1 MASALYDLGRK
12 KFADG
17 DIDLLA
23 DNIKVTLIDSNDYTE
38 NLSTDEFYDDI
49 PAGAKV
55 AESGNLA
62 NKDTTA
68 GTFDADDITFT
79 SVTGDECEALVIWK
93 DTGTPSTSPLI
104 AFIDNATGLPV
115 TPNGG
120 DINVT
125 WDSGADKIF
134 TL

>member
-23 DNIKVTLIDSNDYTE
+23 DNIKVTLIDSNDYIE
-38 NLSTDEFYDDI
+38 NLSTDEFYGDI
-49 PAGAKV
+49 PAAAKV
-55 AESGNLA
+55 AESGNLI

-68 GTFDADDITFT
+68 GTFDAADITFT
-79 SVTGDECEALVIWK
+79 SVTGDVCEALVIWK

-125 WDSGADKIF
+125 WDSGANKIF